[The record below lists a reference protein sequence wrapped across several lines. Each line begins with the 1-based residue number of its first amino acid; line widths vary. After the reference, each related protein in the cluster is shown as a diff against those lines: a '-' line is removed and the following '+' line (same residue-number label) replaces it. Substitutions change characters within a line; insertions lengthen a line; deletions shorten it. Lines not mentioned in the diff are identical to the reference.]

1 MHRKPFSNLPLA
13 PWLLGATLLLLILIA
28 GALSLNLLRL
38 RDSFASVQHTN
49 EVLQVIAGIQRAVL
63 EAESSERGFLLTG
76 AEAYRTTYIQARGSL
91 SGRVDRLQRLVSDN
105 PPQINRTEELRLLT
119 EVRMTQ
125 LDRVIELGPQR
136 EQEALD
142 ILEQARTDRLTERIE
157 ANLSAMTGAEQNL
170 LAQRQDQHDRESL
183 GAALI
188 TALLLILAVG
198 SAAIAAFQ
206 LEHQRA
212 VARQRSADQR
222 LQELQAELL
231 RVARLST
238 MGEMASALAHELNQ
252 PLAAVTSYV
261 QGSRRL
267 IEASGHSDAPRITAA
282 LDKAAQQAL
291 RAGAV
296 IRRLRDFVGRGE
308 TDKTVESLRAIA
320 EDALALASTVSRDQ
334 PVEVELALDATADAV
349 FVDKIQVQQV
359 FLNLIR
365 NAFEAVRDQFERRL
379 SIRSQSV
386 ADGMVE
392 IAVADNGPGLD
403 PLIRDRMFQPFA
415 TTKTAGMGIGLS
427 ISQSIVHAHGGSIA
441 AESGPS
447 GGTIFRFTLPRA
459 DALHEPE
466 PLARSA

>member
-49 EVLQVIAGIQRAVL
+49 EVLQVIAGIQRVVL

-76 AEAYRTTYIQARGSL
+76 ADAYRSTYSHARGSL
-91 SGRVDRLQRLVSDN
+91 SGRVDQLQRLVLDN
-105 PPQINRTEELRLLT
+105 PPQINRTDELRLLT

-125 LDRVIELGPQR
+125 LDRVIELGPLHQ
-136 EQEALD
+136 QEALD

-157 ANLSAMTGAEQNL
+157 SNLSTMIKSEQAL
-170 LAQRQDQHDRESL
+170 LAQRQEQHDRESL

-188 TALLLILAVG
+188 TAVLLILAVG

-222 LQELQAELL
+222 LQELQTELQ

-267 IEASGHSDAPRITAA
+267 VEASGHPEAARIAGA

-296 IRRLRDFVGRGE
+296 IRQLRDFVGRGE

-320 EDALALASTVSRDQ
+320 EDALALASVVSRDR
-334 PVEVELALDATADAV
+334 PVDVELTLQGPADAV
-349 FVDKIQVQQV
+349 FVDKG
-359 FLNLIR
+359 
-365 NAFEAVRDQFERRL
+365 
-379 SIRSQSV
+379 S
-386 ADGMVE
+386 
-392 IAVADNGPGLD
+392 GPTGV
-403 PLIRDRMFQPFA
+403 FQPDPQR
-415 TTKTAGMGIGLS
+415 L
-427 ISQSIVHAHGGSIA
+427 GS
-441 AESGPS
+441 
-447 GGTIFRFTLPRA
+447 
-459 DALHEPE
+459 
-466 PLARSA
+466 SA